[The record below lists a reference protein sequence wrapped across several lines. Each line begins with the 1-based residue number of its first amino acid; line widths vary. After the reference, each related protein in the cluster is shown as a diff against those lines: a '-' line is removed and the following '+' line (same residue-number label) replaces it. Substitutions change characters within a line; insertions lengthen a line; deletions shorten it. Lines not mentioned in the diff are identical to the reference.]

1 MEAVAANP
9 GPAKAA
15 PALKARVK
23 PIDRSQTMFQVI
35 DVEQLIEP
43 DHPAR
48 AIWEFV
54 GRLDLAG
61 FYERIQAVEGGPGRQ
76 AWDPRLLISIWVYAY
91 SRGISSGRELARRCE
106 YEPAFQWLAGL
117 GCINYHTLCDF
128 RSTYDAELPE
138 LFTQVLGVLSSEGLV
153 DLERVMHDGTKIKAL
168 ASKSSFHRRER
179 LKEHLKAAREQVEA
193 LKDWKAEETV
203 GQKAARQR
211 AVRERQTRVEQAL
224 KELDTLQENASRR
237 HKDSEVRV
245 SYTDPQARVM
255 KQANGGFAPSYNVQ
269 LSTEAAHQVIVGAAV
284 TQSGNDWLSLAPAM
298 AEVEKNCGAKPKQ
311 VVVDAGFTTRDNVV
325 ELSAQGVEMIGSLR
339 DLNARGQME
348 RRGVAPEFHPK
359 AFEYDAQQDSYRCP
373 MGTVLKHICTRK
385 RRSAW
390 EHTYRADRRAC
401 EACPFQRSCC
411 GHEGAER
418 RSVSRMQEP
427 KEMEDFLERMGQDE
441 AKEIY
446 RQRAGVAEFTNAW
459 IKEKLGLRRL
469 RLRGLVKAG
478 LEIIWA
484 SLTYNIQTYIRLI
497 AQRQTLKTAAN

>member
-1 MEAVAANP
+1 MEAGALGA
-9 GPAKAA
+9 GPAKAV
-15 PALKARVK
+15 PALKPRVK

-54 GRLDLAG
+54 GRLDLTR
-61 FYERIQAVEGGPGRQ
+61 FYEVIRAVEGGAGRQ

-128 RSTYDAELPE
+128 RSAYDSELPQ

-153 DLERVMHDGTKIKAL
+153 NLERVMHDGTKIKAL
-168 ASKSSFHRRER
+168 ASKGSFDRRGR
-179 LKEHLKAAREQVEA
+179 LKEHLQAAREQVEA
-193 LKDWKAEETV
+193 LKDWKAEETA

-224 KELDTLQENASRR
+224 QELDTLQESALRQP
-237 HKDSEVRV
+237 KDSEVRV
-245 SYTDPQARVM
+245 SHTDPQARVM
-255 KQANGGFAPSYNVQ
+255 KQSNGGFAPSYNVQ
-269 LSTEAAHQVIVGAAV
+269 LSTEAAHQVIVGASV
-284 TQSGNDWLSLAPAM
+284 TQNGNDYSSLVPAV

-311 VVVDAGFTTRDNVV
+311 VVVDAGFTTRNNVV

-339 DLNARGQME
+339 NANAGGQLE
-348 RRGVAPEFHPK
+348 RRGIAAEFHPK
-359 AFEYDAQQDSYRCP
+359 AFEHDAQEDSYRCP
-373 MGTVLKHICTRK
+373 MGTVLKHIRTREK
-385 RRSAW
+385 RSAL
-390 EHTYRADRRAC
+390 EHTYRADGRAC
-401 EACPFQRSCC
+401 EVCPFQRSCC
-411 GHEGAER
+411 GQEGEEPR
-418 RSVSRMQEP
+418 TLYRTQES
-427 KEMEDFLERMGQDE
+427 KQMEDFRKRMGQDE

-459 IKEKLGLRRL
+459 IKEKLGLRQF

-478 LEIIWA
+478 LEVIWA

-497 AQRQTLKTAAN
+497 AQQRTLKTAAN

>member
-1 MEAVAANP
+1 METEAANP
-9 GPAKAA
+9 GPAKEARA
-15 PALKARVK
+15 PKPRVK
-23 PIDRSQTMFQVI
+23 PIDRSQTMFRVI

-54 GRLDLAG
+54 GRLDLTR
-61 FYERIQAVEGGPGRQ
+61 FYKKIQAVEGVPGRQ

-91 SRGISSGRELARRCE
+91 SRGISSGRELSRRCE
-106 YEPAFQWLAGL
+106 YEPAFQWLAAL

-153 DLERVMHDGTKIKAL
+153 NLERVMHDGTKIKAS
-168 ASKSSFHRRER
+168 ASKSSFARRER

-193 LKDWKAEETV
+193 LKDWKAEETA

-224 KELDTLQENASRR
+224 KELDTLQEK
-237 HKDSEVRV
+237 HEDSEVRV
-245 SYTDPQARVM
+245 SHTDPQARVM
-255 KQANGGFAPSYNVQ
+255 KQPNGGFAPSYNVQ
-269 LSTEAAHQVIVGAAV
+269 LSTEAAHQVIVGAGV
-284 TQSGNDWLSLAPAM
+284 TQNGNDWSSLVPAM

-311 VVVDAGFTTRDNVV
+311 VVVDAGFTTRKNVM

-339 DLNARGQME
+339 DLNAGGQLE
-348 RRGVAPEFHPK
+348 RRGIAPEFHPK
-359 AFEYDAQQDSYRCP
+359 AFEYNAQEDSYRCP
-373 MGTVLKHICTRK
+373 MGTVLKRISTRK
-385 RRSAW
+385 KRSAQ
-390 EHTYRADRRAC
+390 EHIYRADCRAC
-401 EACPFQRSCC
+401 EVCPFQRSCC
-411 GHEGAER
+411 GQEGEEP
-418 RSVSRMQEP
+418 RSVYRTQEP
-427 KEMEDFLERMGQDE
+427 KEMEDFIKRMRQDE

-459 IKEKLGLRRL
+459 IKEKLGVRQF

-478 LEIIWA
+478 LEVIWA
-484 SLTYNIQTYIRLI
+484 CLTYNIQTYIRLI
-497 AQRQTLKTAAN
+497 AQQQTLQRTANP

>member
-1 MEAVAANP
+1 
-9 GPAKAA
+9 
-15 PALKARVK
+15 
-23 PIDRSQTMFQVI
+23 MFQVI

-54 GRLDLAG
+54 GRLDLTR
-61 FYERIQAVEGGPGRQ
+61 FYDAIKAVEGVAGRQ

-128 RSTYDAELPE
+128 RSAYASELPE

-153 DLERVMHDGTKIKAL
+153 NLERVMHDGTKIKAL
-168 ASKSSFHRRER
+168 ASKGSFDRRER

-193 LKDWKAEETV
+193 LKDWQAEETA

-224 KELDTLQENASRR
+224 KELDTLEESALRQ

-245 SYTDPQARVM
+245 SHTDPQARVM
-255 KQANGGFAPSYNVQ
+255 KQSNGGFAPSYNVQ

-284 TQSGNDWLSLAPAM
+284 TQNGNDWSSLVPAM

-311 VVVDAGFTTRDNVV
+311 VVVDAGFTTRNNVV

-339 DLNARGQME
+339 DLNAGGQME
-348 RRGVAPEFHPK
+348 RRGIAPEFHPK
-359 AFEYDAQQDSYRCP
+359 AFEYNAQEDSYRCP

-385 RRSAW
+385 RRSAR
-390 EHTYRADRRAC
+390 EHAYRADWRAC
-401 EACPFQRSCC
+401 EVCPFQRSCC
-411 GHEGAER
+411 GQEGGEP
-418 RSVSRMQEP
+418 RSVYRTQEP
-427 KEMEDFLERMGQDE
+427 KEMEDFIKRMGQDE

-459 IKEKLGLRRL
+459 IKEKLGLRQF
-469 RLRGLVKAG
+469 RLRGLIKAG
-478 LEIIWA
+478 LEVIWA

-497 AQRQTLKTAAN
+497 AQQRTLKTAAN